1 VKKNAMT
8 LLLSATLIYA
18 GICLSLYFG
27 QRRLIYFPQPEVASA
42 PAEAVWLP
50 SGAETLKL
58 WRVNS
63 GRSRAIVYFGGN
75 AEEISHNIPDYTAWF
90 PETTIYFANY
100 RGYGGSTGEPSE
112 AALFADAV
120 RIFDELAP
128 RYQEIAVV
136 GRSLGSGVAVY
147 LATQRPVQRLVLV
160 TPFDSVARIARRMF
174 PILPTSLLLQDRF
187 DSVSRVP
194 EVAAQVLVVVAAE
207 DSVITRPHSDAL
219 VAAFPSNQLRFTL
232 IPEAN
237 HGTVHLW
244 PAYAQSLREF
254 L

>member
-1 VKKNAMT
+1 MT
-8 LLLSATLIYA
+8 VLLSVTLIYA

-42 PAEAVWLP
+42 PAETVWLS

-58 WRVNS
+58 WRANS

-75 AEEISHNIPDYTAWF
+75 AEEISHNIPAYAAWF
-90 PETTIYFANY
+90 PESTIYFANY
-100 RGYGGSTGEPSE
+100 RGYSGSTGRPSE

-120 RIFDELAP
+120 RIFDDLAP
-128 RYQEIAVV
+128 RYEDIAVI

-147 LATQRPVQRLVLV
+147 LATQRPVQRVVLV
-160 TPFDSVARIARRMF
+160 TPFDSVASIARRMF
-174 PILPTSLLLQDRF
+174 PVLPTSLLLRDRF

-194 EVAAQVLVVVAAE
+194 EVAARVLVVVAAE
-207 DSVITRPHSDAL
+207 DGVITRPHSDAL
-219 VAAFPSNQLRFTL
+219 VAAFPPDQLSITL